1 MIGTRR
7 AMPSTPSR
15 KLSGCVA
22 AALTERTSV
31 LIAPLVYLQEARKVR
46 ENAQVAW
53 VPRFFEAHDGGWA
66 LKAGVKEALAAA
78 LVQAPAEQVPPQPAT
93 PASAVRRS
101 VDGGNGW

>member
-1 MIGTRR
+1 M
-7 AMPSTPSR
+7 
-15 KLSGCVA
+15 
-22 AALTERTSV
+22 
-31 LIAPLVYLQEARKVR
+31 QEARKVR